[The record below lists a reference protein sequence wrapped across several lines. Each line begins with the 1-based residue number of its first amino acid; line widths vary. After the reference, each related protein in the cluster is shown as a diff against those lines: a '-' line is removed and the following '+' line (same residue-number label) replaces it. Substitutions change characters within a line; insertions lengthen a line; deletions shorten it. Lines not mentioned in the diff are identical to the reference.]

1 MTSSRFNPVFSMV
14 DKSRRIAKKLLKS
27 WLVANKSPATIL
39 TLKTARKEWR
49 LIVINLS
56 ASILEALMEGV
67 TLAVIFLSVEILTK
81 SGNISWQTKPFF
93 HFIAWLPQLA
103 SQFPVKI
110 LFLGLLIVALL
121 LQALQSFCRY
131 INLVT
136 AGLFA
141 SRVNCSVTALI
152 HAQILSLSFACAS
165 RFRVGDLINT
175 ANTAPRAVELIIYQ
189 FSIVFVNTILAAC
202 YLVILLS
209 LSPWLLLAALILG
222 TILARFQATV
232 IPKIK
237 ALSHKT
243 AEALVDVSA
252 KMTQDIQGLRLIHSS
267 GLTQQA
273 SDDLDLSLRQLE
285 AVSRRQTYFR
295 EILSPITSF
304 LPILGITIIAG
315 LSVILFDAKSAG
327 ILPSLVTFV
336 LALQRLNARFSTISG
351 CFNQLA
357 VNAGII
363 SRLNLLLLP
372 EDKEFRRQ
380 GGLTFHGLKASIS
393 LENVTLCYSPGSQ
406 PALSHL
412 NLVIPKGKTVALVG
426 SSGSGKSSLA
436 DLLVGLYDPTHG
448 EICLD
453 GLPLQRYDLSSWQ
466 QRIGVVSQDTFL
478 FNASLAENIAYGSFN
493 CRHEDIVMAAQLAQ
507 ADRFISQLPMGYET
521 LVGER
526 GYKLSGG
533 QRQRISL
540 ARALLK
546 RTDFLILD
554 EATSALDSRNERLV
568 QTAIEKLDAD
578 ITILIIAH
586 RLSTIVGADL
596 ICVMEKGAIV
606 EQGHHGELLQKCGKY
621 YELWKQQ
628 ISSHYE
634 EPVHNF

>member
-237 ALSHKT
+237 ALSYKT

>member
-1 MTSSRFNPVFSMV
+1 MTSSLLSPVLGFA
-14 DKSRRIAKKLLKS
+14 DHGRRSLVKLVKS
-27 WLVANKSPATIL
+27 WLVADKLPATVL

-49 LIVINLS
+49 LIAVNLS

-93 HFIAWLPQLA
+93 SFIAWLPQLA
-103 SQFPVKI
+103 SQLPAKV
-110 LFLGLLIVALL
+110 LFLCLLLVALL

-152 HAQILSLSFACAS
+152 HTQILSLSFACAS

-175 ANTAPRAVELIIYQ
+175 ANTAPRAVESLINQ
-189 FSIVFVNTILAAC
+189 LSIVFVNIVLAAC
-202 YLVILLS
+202 YLIILLS

-222 TILARFQATV
+222 IILARFQATI
-232 IPKIK
+232 IPRIK

-243 AEALVDVSA
+243 VEALVDVSA

-273 SDDLDLSLRQLE
+273 SDDLDVSLRQLE
-285 AVSRRQTYFR
+285 AVSRRQAYLR
-295 EILSPITSF
+295 EILSPITTF
-304 LPILGITIIAG
+304 LPILGITVIAG

-336 LALQRLNARFSTISG
+336 LALQRLNGRFSTISS

-372 EDKEFRRQ
+372 GDKEFRRQ
-380 GGLTFHGLKASIS
+380 GGRIFQGLKSSITV
-393 LENVTLCYSPGSQ
+393 ENVTLCYSSAAQ

-436 DLLVGLYDPTHG
+436 DLLVGLYDPTQG

-453 GLPLQRYDLSSWQ
+453 GLPLKLYDLSSWQ

-478 FNASLAENIAYGSFN
+478 FNASLAENISYGSFK
-493 CRHEDIVMAAQLAQ
+493 CSHEDIVTAARLAQ

-546 RTDFLILD
+546 RPEFLILD

-568 QTAIEKLDAD
+568 QTAIEKLDTD

-586 RLSTIVGADL
+586 RLSTIVSADL

-606 EQGHHGELLQKCGKY
+606 EQGDHASLLQRRGKY
-621 YELWKQQ
+621 YDLWQQ
-628 ISSHYE
+628 QVGSHYE